1 MNMLLD
7 LDTIPRMHNMF
18 ASFFTWVL
26 LAGFV
31 ILPGT
36 FTSLS
41 TLTDDPSVASNHT
54 ASDILNQVK
63 HVSLLYVGAFCAGIG
78 ALGMIWLWFRWRA
91 NYVWL
96 LNRIFLPGFLNSFA
110 GLISTLVNVYSQ
122 QDSKW
127 SVTAR
132 VTATV
137 TGVCMVV
144 TGMLF
149 ALYNFWILEKVKKRH
164 RGEMDSGRTP
174 YEEGLVQKIQR
185 KIEEPALEPGSVV

>member
-7 LDTIPRMHNMF
+7 LDTIPRMHNIY

-41 TLTDDPSVASNHT
+41 TLTDDPSIASSNT
-54 ASDILNQVK
+54 ASHILSQVK

-127 SVTAR
+127 SVTAW

-144 TGMLF
+144 TGILF

-164 RGEMDSGRTP
+164 HGEMEAGGQHD
-174 YEEGLVQKIQR
+174 EEGLVEKIQR
-185 KIEEPALEPGSVV
+185 KTNEPALEQGSVI